1 MNYKII
7 LASNSPRRKEL
18 LAGLDI
24 PFEVKVIS
32 GIDESYPADLDA
44 YQVAEFICKKKAEAY
59 RPLLNGNNSAGE
71 LDESETLILTADTVV
86 IAPTAGEQND
96 QEGKG
101 VILGKPRDAEDAR
114 RMLKM
119 LSGKTHHVVTGV
131 CLTTQH
137 KQRSFS
143 VTTEVTF
150 KPLSEDEISYYINH
164 YQPFDK
170 AGAYG
175 IQEWIGYIG
184 CTGLKGSYFNVMGL
198 PPSQVLYF
206 LWFSSA
212 TSYQLVLKYEHPVQR
227 IDVLS

>member
-24 PFEVKVIS
+24 PFEVKVLK
-32 GIDESYPADLDA
+32 GIDESYPDTISA
-44 YQVAEFICKKKAEAY
+44 YETAQYIAAKKAEAY
-59 RPLLNGNNSAGE
+59 RSLLLGKTALAETDSDNSPSEVSPL
-71 LDESETLILTADTVV
+71 LILTADTVV
-86 IAPTAGEQND
+86 IAPTANEQND
-96 QEGKG
+96 LEGKG
-101 VILGKPRDAEDAR
+101 VILGKPKDAEDAK
-114 RMLKM
+114 RMLRM

-131 CLTTQH
+131 CLTTATA
-137 KQRSFS
+137 QRQFS

-150 KPLSEDEISYYINH
+150 KALSDEEISYYIEH
-164 YQPFDK
+164 YKPFDK

-198 PPSQVLYF
+198 P
-206 LWFSSA
+206 
-212 TSYQLVLKYEHPVQR
+212 VQR
-227 IDVLS
+227 IYEELKKMDE